1 LSNRTRIARLCV
13 FAAGIASLPGAV
25 RTTRAAGP
33 GFLSAAPVG
42 PERAAEVGFRLDRP
56 SKGDL
61 RLWHAIEGIATAS
74 DATGVSRSPT
84 LRRLWDWART
94 SPHVLRIEIVAPSR
108 IAAGMAGLFRV
119 ESVDP
124 AGLRHV
130 AVISICPDNIQR
142 AKASAG
148 PNSALFFVR
157 FEGLTEAERYA
168 EVLAHE
174 LAHAE
179 YFLESVERLAEL
191 QAAQQAI
198 QAALTRTRRAREEG
212 VEDLVRESEKP
223 LAVMAASEPHAES
236 LEADVVRELGRRAP

>member
-1 LSNRTRIARLCV
+1 LCV
-13 FAAGIASLPGAV
+13 LVVGAGILPGA
-25 RTTRAAGP
+25 AFAIEDGAM
-33 GFLSAAPVG
+33 GL
-42 PERAAEVGFRLDRP
+42 RLDRP

-61 RLWHAIEGIATAS
+61 RLWRSIEEIAAAS
-74 DATGVSRSPT
+74 DATGASRSPT

-94 SPHVLRIEIVAPSR
+94 SPHVLRIEMVAPSR
-108 IAAGMAGLFRV
+108 MAAGMAGLFRV

-130 AVISICPDNIQR
+130 AVISLCPENIRR
-142 AKASAG
+142 AATSAS
-148 PNSALFFVR
+148 PNGALPFVR
-157 FEGLTEAERYA
+157 FQGLPEAERYA

-198 QAALTRTRRAREEG
+198 QVALSRKRRAGG
-212 VEDLVRESEKP
+212 VEDLVRECEKP

-236 LEADVVRELGRRAP
+236 VEAMVLSELAASARTPSR